1 MPDSFIPRE
10 LLLPSLW
17 LTDPTQ
23 GATPLFYLLVGDL
36 FGLLLVGGL
45 IAYALAPR
53 LMKRHR
59 IRIRVFRQLMGWLVG
74 IGALGLFW
82 VLARALGAPL
92 FARPLWLYFTFLALI
107 GVLAYHAYYWRRRY
121 PIELSA
127 YEQQIRRRRWLPT
140 PRKRATA
147 RRR

>member
-17 LTDPTQ
+17 LTDPNQ
-23 GATPLFYLLVGDL
+23 GSTAPFFLLVGDL
-36 FGLLLVGGL
+36 FGLLLVGGI
-45 IAYALAPR
+45 IAYVLAPR

-59 IRIRVFRQLMGWLVG
+59 IRIRLFRQLMGWLAG

-107 GVLAYHAYYWRRRY
+107 AVLAYHAYYWRRRY
-121 PIELSA
+121 PIEISA

-140 PRKRATA
+140 PRKRAAA